1 MGLANL
7 ALVRVLAEPA
17 QVGAAVDLVRVR
29 VTVRVEV
36 RPRARI
42 EVKVGRRGRPC
53 PSASR
58 RWSSTWPRRPP
69 SLGDAG
75 RYREIWGDTGR
86 YGRARGLAT
95 VNPTVTVTLTLT
107 LTSGS
112 REVYGLGAIGR
123 GGAEAVLDAAL
134 D

>member
-69 SLGDAG
+69 SLGDTG
-75 RYREIWGDTGR
+75 RYREMWGGTGR
-86 YGRARGLAT
+86 YGRARGLAVRHPWEMQGDT
-95 VNPTVTVTLTLT
+95 GRYGEIQGDMVEHVASPRLTLP
-107 LTSGS
+107 
-112 REVYGLGAIGR
+112 
-123 GGAEAVLDAAL
+123 
-134 D
+134 